1 MIFLVQM
8 SNIKIENNI
17 LLVEEACLSQFDYKM
32 FLNMYLVRKIVT
44 HDIQ

>member
-17 LLVEEACLSQFDYKM
+17 LLVEEACLSQFDYKNV
-32 FLNMYLVRKIVT
+32 LEYILGKKNCNE
-44 HDIQ
+44 